1 MRIPV
6 NEKNLRIMQATID
19 DILLVADLTE
29 LSTPLSIYK
38 AYFTNARA
46 I

>member
-6 NEKNLRIMQATID
+6 NEKNLTIMQATIN
-19 DILLVADLTE
+19 DILLVEEKIE
-29 LSTPLSIYK
+29 LFTHLSIYK

-46 I
+46 M